1 MKRKKQRKWK
11 GVILSSLFFISC
23 FSLNAADLHVG
34 SGQTYSTVQDA
45 VNAASS
51 GDVIIIH
58 AGTYR
63 EVVRIAK
70 DGITI
75 QPNGTDSVV
84 MNGTEPLLSW
94 TDEGNGVY
102 STTMNWDISEGEQ
115 TNQIFVDGKMIHL
128 ARWPNETSDDI
139 VMNPTM
145 AEMNG
150 VEEIDY
156 NTGEIT
162 DFEFANENSA
172 RWEGA
177 SIFINLSNPECKKDG
192 QGWTGPIKDIV
203 DGKIRTQA
211 GGKNRYKSCGN
222 WHIAHG
228 SRYYLFNPT
237 PSAVAA
243 TGGVDSLLSNGEWW
257 KNGTTLYVR
266 MPDGGEPAS
275 SLVDN
280 NLVEAKK
287 YPYAFRPDTNDVFSN
302 VTIKDLTLF
311 ATSITTDN
319 DFFDQFDLS
328 NASGNV
334 LDNLNIK
341 YVTHS
346 YDCSGQMQ
354 TQWNGQSGIILSGS
368 NNVLKNS
375 TIVYSSA
382 SAVSLMGKG
391 NLLLN
396 CFIHD
401 VNYNV
406 TEAGAVNCG
415 KKGDVISVD
424 HIIAYNTI
432 YNTPHSGIS
441 MRSLNE
447 MESEVTPGKARIHH
461 NVLYNCLARA
471 YDCGVIDGSRSKNGL
486 RIDHNIIYDSPER
499 LHIGIYLD
507 YGDII
512 DDENNPGEKLDY
524 YHPAD
529 LIVDHNV
536 IYNVWSPIQPNACS
550 FIKVFNNTIKSSS
563 NHYIGGVHLEDSAVY
578 IQNNIGIPD
587 DFGEYAIINHN
598 LSTSTALNN
607 NYFTDAANG
616 DFTLTSNA
624 VEAIDSGA
632 NVAPYNGLVKDAPD
646 IGAYEY
652 GKTKWTAGATTTP
665 ITTYEL
671 NLSANNGGKVSPGN
685 GPIRDGEVFAIEAED
700 VLGAEFNQWSGDVTG
715 SENPKEVTMNSD
727 VTALGEFSVI
737 SIFDLNIEATNG
749 SVRLFPG
756 GGTYNINTEVELTAT
771 PASEAYY
778 FSDWTGGIT
787 DSANPVT
794 VTMDD
799 NYTIT
804 ANFTAK
810 PTYSLTIEEA
820 TNGSVIVTPDQAN
833 YLAGTVVNIVAIP
846 DSAYKFVNWTGDA
859 SVSDSTIRQ
868 NITMDHD
875 ITLTAHFVSTA
886 GMNDLNAMLSGVN
899 IYPNPGDGS
908 EVNILLNGNSEDVDV
923 SIYNVTGA
931 KLYSG
936 TFYSNAFTIPLSGKK
951 AINSGYYLI
960 EISIR
965 GQKVRRKLIIE

>member
-1 MKRKKQRKWK
+1 
-11 GVILSSLFFISC
+11 
-23 FSLNAADLHVG
+23 
-34 SGQTYSTVQDA
+34 
-45 VNAASS
+45 
-51 GDVIIIH
+51 
-58 AGTYR
+58 
-63 EVVRIAK
+63 
-70 DGITI
+70 
-75 QPNGTDSVV
+75 
-84 MNGTEPLLSW
+84 
-94 TDEGNGVY
+94 
-102 STTMNWDISEGEQ
+102 
-115 TNQIFVDGKMIHL
+115 
-128 ARWPNETSDDI
+128 
-139 VMNPTM
+139 
-145 AEMNG
+145 
-150 VEEIDY
+150 
-156 NTGEIT
+156 
-162 DFEFANENSA
+162 
-172 RWEGA
+172 
-177 SIFINLSNPECKKDG
+177 
-192 QGWTGPIKDIV
+192 
-203 DGKIRTQA
+203 
-211 GGKNRYKSCGN
+211 
-222 WHIAHG
+222 
-228 SRYYLFNPT
+228 
-237 PSAVAA
+237 
-243 TGGVDSLLSNGEWW
+243 
-257 KNGTTLYVR
+257 
-266 MPDGGEPAS
+266 
-275 SLVDN
+275 
-280 NLVEAKK
+280 
-287 YPYAFRPDTNDVFSN
+287 
-302 VTIKDLTLF
+302 
-311 ATSITTDN
+311 
-319 DFFDQFDLS
+319 
-328 NASGNV
+328 
-334 LDNLNIK
+334 
-341 YVTHS
+341 
-346 YDCSGQMQ
+346 
-354 TQWNGQSGIILSGS
+354 
-368 NNVLKNS
+368 
-375 TIVYSSA
+375 
-382 SAVSLMGKG
+382 
-391 NLLLN
+391 
-396 CFIHD
+396 
-401 VNYNV
+401 
-406 TEAGAVNCG
+406 
-415 KKGDVISVD
+415 
-424 HIIAYNTI
+424 
-432 YNTPHSGIS
+432 

-447 MESEVTPGKARIHH
+447 VEPEVTPGKARIHH

-936 TFYSNAFTIPLSGKK
+936 TFYSNAFTIPVSEIEGM
-951 AINSGYYLI
+951 NTGYYLM
-960 EISIR
+960 EITSNGR
-965 GQKVRRKLIIE
+965 KVRKKLIIR

>member
-1 MKRKKQRKWK
+1 MKRKSQRKRK
-11 GVILSSLFFISC
+11 GVILMALFLVSY

-34 SGQTYSTVQDA
+34 SGQTYATIQAA

-51 GDVIIIH
+51 GDVIVIH
-58 AGTYR
+58 EGTYR
-63 EVVRIAK
+63 EEVRIST

-75 QPNGTDSVV
+75 QCNGTDSVV
-84 MNGTEPLLSW
+84 INGTEPLLIW
-94 TDEGNGVY
+94 TDEGDGVY
-102 STTMNWDISEGEQ
+102 STTMDWDISEGDQ
-115 TNQIFVDGKMIHL
+115 TNQIFVDGEMIYF
-128 ARWPNETSDDI
+128 ARWPNQTSDDF
-139 VMNPTM
+139 VMNPAM
-145 AEMNG
+145 AEMDG
-150 VEEIDY
+150 VEEINL

-162 DFEFANENSA
+162 DFDFENEDET
-172 RWEGA
+172 RWEDA
-177 SIFINLSNPECKKDG
+177 DIWINLSNPECKMDG
-192 QGWTGPIKDIV
+192 QGWSGDIKEIV
-203 DGKIRTQA
+203 DGKIRTRA
-211 GGKNRYKSCGN
+211 GGAGRYKSCGN
-222 WHIAHG
+222 WHIGNG

-243 TGGVDSLLSNGEWW
+243 SGGVSALLSNGEWW
-257 KNGTTLYVR
+257 KDGSTLYVK
-266 MPDGGEPAS
+266 MPDGGAPAS
-275 SLVDN
+275 SLGGS

-287 YPYAFRPDTNDVFSN
+287 YPYAFRPDANDVFSN

-319 DFFDQFDLS
+319 NFFGRLDLS

-334 LDNLNIK
+334 LDNLNVK

-346 YDCSGQMQ
+346 YDCSGDWQMQ
-354 TQWNGQSGIILSGS
+354 WSGRSGIILSGT

-382 SAVSLMGKG
+382 SAVSIIGKG
-391 NLLLN
+391 NKLLN

-406 TEAGAVNCG
+406 TESGAVNFG
-415 KKGDVISVD
+415 QRNAVTVD
-424 HIIAYNTI
+424 HIVAYNTI
-432 YNTPHSGIS
+432 YNTPHAGIS
-441 MRSLNE
+441 IRSINKD
-447 MESEVTPGKARIHH
+447 ESELTPGIARIHH

-471 YDCGVIDGSRSKNGL
+471 YDCGIIDGARSKNGL
-486 RIDHNIIYDSPER
+486 RIDHNILYDSPEH

-507 YGDII
+507 YGDL
-512 DDENNPGEKLDY
+512 DEDY
-524 YHPAD
+524 YPAD

-536 IYNVWSPIQPNACS
+536 IYNVDRPIQLNASS
-550 FIKVFNNTIKSSS
+550 FLKVFNNTIADAGAL
-563 NHYIGGVHLEDSAVY
+563 YIGGVHLEDTVVY

-587 DFGEYAIINHN
+587 DFGDQAVMTHN
-598 LSTSTALNN
+598 LSTNTAMDN

-632 NVAPYNGLVKDAPD
+632 NVTPYNGLVNGSAPD

-671 NLSANNGGKVSPGN
+671 NLSADNGGKVYPGN
-685 GPIRDGEVFAIEAED
+685 GPIREGEVFAIEAED

-727 VTALGEFSVI
+727 ITALGEFSVI
-737 SIFDLNIEATNG
+737 SAFALNIEATNG

-756 GGTYNINTEVELTAT
+756 GGTYNIGTEVELTAT

-804 ANFTAK
+804 ANFGAY
-810 PTYSLTIEEA
+810 PTYTLNITA
-820 TNGSVIVTPDQAN
+820 NNGYVKKTPDQAE
-833 YLAGTVVNIVAIP
+833 YLEGTEVNIIAIA
-846 DSAYKFVNWTGDA
+846 DDDYKFVNWTGDA
-859 SVSDSTIRQ
+859 SVSDSVYRQ
-868 NITMDHD
+868 DITMDHD
-875 ITLTAHFVSTA
+875 FTLTAHFVSTIGIDDVTA
-886 GMNDLNAMLSGVN
+886 GIPGLNL
-899 IYPNPGDGS
+899 YPNPNGGEEVTITLNSS
-908 EVNILLNGNSEDVDV
+908 EAVNVC
-923 SIYNVTGA
+923 IYSLTGA
-931 KLYSG
+931 KLYSEIFQ
-936 TFYSNAFTIPLSGKK
+936 TNTFTIPLSSID
-951 AINSGYYLI
+951 AIESGYYLI
-960 EISIR
+960 EISTQ
-965 GQKVRRKLIIE
+965 GQKARRKLIIN